1 VKNRSGARREENVIM
16 ARHLEGKVAAV
27 TGGGRGIGR
36 EVCKALAKQGAAV
49 VVNDLGVTVA
59 GQKETSSPADE
70 VVKEIKAADGV
81 ASSNHL
87 DISTPEGGEGLVN
100 QAIKEFGKLDIL
112 VNVAGILRDRMIF
125 NMTVDEWDAV
135 IRVHLRGHFCTM
147 RPATAHMRE
156 RKFGRIINFSSNAA
170 QGSPGQP
177 NYAAAK
183 AGILGLTYSTAN
195 SMQKY
200 GVTCNAIFPGA
211 ATRMTDT
218 IPAGR
223 MPGAGDFNSATAVG
237 TPSDPANVPPIIVYL
252 CSDEA
257 GEVTGQ
263 CFGASGYRITRYSH
277 MKPERVLINNG
288 PWNIDDIFKI
298 FKQTLGVGLEPARM
312 F

>member
-1 VKNRSGARREENVIM
+1 M

-36 EVCKALAKQGAAV
+36 EVAKALAAQGAAV

-59 GQKETSSPADE
+59 GQKETTSPADD
-70 VVKEIKAADGV
+70 VAKEIKAANG
-81 ASSNHL
+81 AAASNHM

-100 QAIKEFGKLDIL
+100 QAIKDYGKLDIL

-125 NMTVDEWDAV
+125 NMTVEEWDAV
-135 IRVHLRGHFCTM
+135 VRVHLRGHFCTM

-156 RKFGRIINFSSNAA
+156 RKFGRIINFSSNSA

-183 AGILGLTYSTAN
+183 AGILGLTYSAAN

-200 GVTCNAIFPGA
+200 GVTVNAIFPGA

-223 MPGAGDFNSATAVG
+223 MPGTPADSQSAAGS
-237 TPSDPANVPPIIVYL
+237 PMDPANVPPVIIYL

-257 GEVTGQ
+257 ANVTGQ
-263 CFGASGYRITRYSH
+263 CFGASGYRITRYTH
-277 MKPERVLINNG
+277 MHPDRVLMNEG
-288 PWNIDDIFKI
+288 PWDIDHLFKV
-298 FKQTLGVGLEPARM
+298 FKSTLGVGLEPARM

>member
-1 VKNRSGARREENVIM
+1 M
-16 ARHLEGKVAAV
+16 AGHLDGKVAAV

-36 EVCKALAKQGAAV
+36 EVSKALARQGAAV
-49 VVNDLGVTVA
+49 VVNDLGVSVA
-59 GQKETSSPADE
+59 GQQETVSPADD
-70 VVKEIKAADGV
+70 VVKEIKAAGGS
-81 ASSNHL
+81 ASSSHM

-125 NMTVDEWDAV
+125 NMTIDEWDAV
-135 IRVHLRGHFCTM
+135 IKVHLRGHFCTM

-200 GVTCNAIFPGA
+200 GVTCNAIWPGA
-211 ATRMTDT
+211 ATRMTDS

-223 MPGAGDFNSATAVG
+223 MPGAGLITSANAAGTAM
-237 TPSDPANVPPIIVYL
+237 DPANVPPIIVYL

-257 GEVTGQ
+257 AEITGQ
-263 CFGASGYRITRYSH
+263 CFGASGFRITRYTH
-277 MKPERVLINNG
+277 MRPERVLINNG
-288 PWNIDDIFKI
+288 PWDVEDVFKL
-298 FKQTLGVGLEPARM
+298 FKQTLGVGLEPPRM

>member
-1 VKNRSGARREENVIM
+1 M
-16 ARHLEGKVAAV
+16 ALHLEGKVAAV

-36 EVCKALAKQGAAV
+36 EVCRTLAAQGAAV

-59 GQKETSSPADE
+59 GQKEKASPADDT
-70 VVKEIKAADGV
+70 VKVIKAAGGK
-81 ASSNHL
+81 ASANHE
-87 DISTPEGGEGLVN
+87 DISTAEGGESLVN
-100 QAIKEFGKLDIL
+100 QAIKEYGKLDIL

-125 NMTVDEWDAV
+125 NMTPEEWDAV
-135 IRVHLRGHFCTM
+135 IKVHLRGHFCTM

-183 AGILGLTYSTAN
+183 AGILGLTYSSAN
-195 SMQKY
+195 SLQKY
-200 GVTCNAIFPGA
+200 GITCNAIMPGA

-223 MPGAGDFNSATAVG
+223 MPGATGMSSETATG
-237 TPSDPANVPPIIVYL
+237 TPMDPANVPPVIVYL

-257 GEVTGQ
+257 GEINGQ
-263 CFGASGYRITRYSH
+263 CFGASGYRITRYTH
-277 MKPERVLINNG
+277 MRPDRVLINNG
-288 PWNIDDIFKI
+288 PWDIDQLFKV
-298 FKQTLGVGLEPARM
+298 FKQALGSGLEPPRM

>member
-1 VKNRSGARREENVIM
+1 M

-36 EVCKALAKQGAAV
+36 EVAKALAAQGAAV

-59 GQKETSSPADE
+59 GQKETTSPADD
-70 VVKEIKAADGV
+70 VVKEIKAADG
-81 ASSNHL
+81 AAASNHM

-100 QAIKEFGKLDIL
+100 QAIKDYGKLDIL

-125 NMTVDEWDAV
+125 NMTVEEWDAV
-135 IRVHLRGHFCTM
+135 VRVHLRGHFCTM

-156 RKFGRIINFSSNAA
+156 RKFGRIINFSSNSA

-183 AGILGLTYSTAN
+183 AGILGLTYSAAN

-200 GVTCNAIFPGA
+200 GVTVNAIFPGA

-223 MPGAGDFNSATAVG
+223 MPGTPADSQSAAGS
-237 TPSDPANVPPIIVYL
+237 PMDPANVPPVIIYL

-257 GEVTGQ
+257 ANVTGQ
-263 CFGASGYRITRYSH
+263 CFGASGYRITRYTH
-277 MKPERVLINNG
+277 MHPDRVLMNEG
-288 PWNIDDIFKI
+288 PWDIDHLFKV
-298 FKQTLGVGLEPARM
+298 FKSTLGVGLEPARM

>member
-1 VKNRSGARREENVIM
+1 M
-16 ARHLEGKVAAV
+16 AGHLEGKVAAV

-36 EVCKALAKQGAAV
+36 EVAKALAAQGAAV

-59 GQKETSSPADE
+59 GQKETSSPADD
-70 VVKEIKAADGV
+70 VVKEIKAAGGV
-81 ASSNHL
+81 AGSNHM

-100 QAIKEFGKLDIL
+100 QAIKDHGKLDIL

-125 NMTVDEWDAV
+125 NMTVEEWDAV
-135 IRVHLRGHFCTM
+135 VRVHLRGHFCTM

-183 AGILGLTYSTAN
+183 AGILGLTYSAAN

-200 GVTCNAIFPGA
+200 GVTVNAIFPGA

-223 MPGAGDFNSATAVG
+223 MPGQPAESQAATG
-237 TPSDPANVPPIIVYL
+237 TPMDPANVPPIIIYL

-257 GEVTGQ
+257 ANITGQ
-263 CFGASGYRITRYSH
+263 CFGASGYRITRYTH
-277 MKPERVLINNG
+277 MHPDRVLMNDK
-288 PWNIDDIFKI
+288 PWDVDHLFKV
-298 FKQTLGVGLEPARM
+298 FKSTLGVGLEPARM